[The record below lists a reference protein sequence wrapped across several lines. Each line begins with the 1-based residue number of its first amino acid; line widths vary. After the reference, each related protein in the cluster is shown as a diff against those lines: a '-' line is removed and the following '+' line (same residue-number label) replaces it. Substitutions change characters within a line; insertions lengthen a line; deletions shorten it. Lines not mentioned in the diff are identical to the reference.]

1 MKRIFIHNATIVNE
15 GKEFIGSVLIEG
27 EQIAAILPGQ
37 TSPDEQSFDEY
48 IDATGC
54 YLLPGVIDDHVHF
67 RDPGLTEKAD
77 ICTESRAAV
86 AGGVTSIMDMPN
98 TKPMTVTLEAWND
111 KMQSL
116 SEKSSANYSCYFG
129 ATNDNYP
136 LFNQLDKHRVCGIKL
151 FMGASTG
158 NMLVDRMES
167 LRKIFSQ
174 APMLIAAHCE
184 DQHTIQENTQ
194 KYLQE
199 TGASDDLPVEY
210 HPLIRSEEACNRSS
224 HLAVQLATET
234 GAHLHIMH
242 VSTARELELFS
253 QQPLKS
259 KKITAEA
266 CVPHLMFTADDY
278 AALGTRIKCNPAI
291 KSGQREALQQAVNK
305 GLIDVIATDHAP
317 HLPENKKGGALK
329 AASGMPMVQ
338 FSLLNM
344 LQLADQGV
352 FTLPTIVEKMSHAP
366 AELFEIH
373 RRGYIRKD
381 YQADLVL
388 VRPDSPWTV
397 DKDCIQS
404 KCKWSPMEG
413 HTYQWKIEKTF
424 VNGHIV
430 FNGTQVDTDY
440 RGQELHFR

>member
-136 LFNQLDKHRVCGIKL
+136 LFNQLDNHRVCGIKL

-210 HPLIRSEEACNRSS
+210 HPLIRSEEACYRSS

-242 VSTARELELFS
+242 VSTTRELELFS

-278 AALGTRIKCNPAI
+278 AVLGTRIKCNPAI

>member
-158 NMLVDRMES
+158 NMLVDRIES

-210 HPLIRSEEACNRSS
+210 HPLIRSEEACYRSS

-242 VSTARELELFS
+242 ISTARELELFS
-253 QQPLKS
+253 KQPHKS

-278 AALGTRIKCNPAI
+278 AVLGTRIKCNPAI

-388 VRPDSPWTV
+388 IRPDSPWTV